1 MVLESEPLGHRW
13 RSSRIFILFVVILAL
28 FCETFL
34 YSFPVPIL
42 SYMIEDRL
50 HIDPSQTQNITTAL
64 LSLHGFIA
72 LISAPIIAHFADKS
86 SSRKFPLLISLAGCF
101 VGTVLLS
108 LTPSVPALFAGRI
121 IQGIAGSATWIIGSD
136 TMTDHVEVGN
146 LGKLYGLSM
155 SFVSAGVVAGPA
167 IAGTVLELAGYWPAW
182 SVALGLLALDIIMR
196 FIMIETPKSSSTGRE
211 SSTLHPSDTTASN
224 SETSALLANDAFA
237 HPPNTLDYIAKTHDE
252 HTQKGG
258 FYRIMLSDARV
269 ISGLS
274 STILS
279 SSILASFDATL
290 TLHLRD
296 AFGWGSMAVGMMF
309 LSLQLPSICLGS
321 LAGWLR
327 DRVGLRYPTAIG
339 WTLFAPIMWLLGVP
353 GSDKFPFGSTTNG
366 EGLFIFAVIA
376 FGVVTPLVR
385 GAGYL
390 QLSIV
395 LNELQAQN
403 PKVFGQHGGS
413 NRVFALQDIALSLG
427 LMIGPLIS
435 GSLTQAVGYY
445 WMSCT
450 LACDQK

>member
-1 MVLESEPLGHRW
+1 
-13 RSSRIFILFVVILAL
+13 
-28 FCETFL
+28 
-34 YSFPVPIL
+34 
-42 SYMIEDRL
+42 
-50 HIDPSQTQNITTAL
+50 
-64 LSLHGFIA
+64 
-72 LISAPIIAHFADKS
+72 
-86 SSRKFPLLISLAGCF
+86 
-101 VGTVLLS
+101 
-108 LTPSVPALFAGRI
+108 
-121 IQGIAGSATWIIGSD
+121 
-136 TMTDHVEVGN
+136 MTDHVEVGN

-196 FIMIETPKSSSTGRE
+196 FIMIETPKLSSTYRE

-390 QLSIV
+390 QLSSK
-395 LNELQAQN
+395 N
-403 PKVFGQHGGS
+403 PTSPIHS
-413 NRVFALQDIALSLG
+413 
-427 LMIGPLIS
+427 
-435 GSLTQAVGYY
+435 TY
-445 WMSCT
+445 
-450 LACDQK
+450 